1 MLKYWIWLTSRNGL
15 SSRSILA
22 LLRRFPSPEE
32 IYFAEERDYREVE
45 GLGEADIPRLM
56 NKDLADCDRIL
67 KECDEKSIQI
77 LTMQD
82 AAYPRRLKNI
92 ADPPAVLYYKGRL
105 PLFDAEPVITV
116 VGSRSASAYGLLMA
130 KRLGYQIA
138 RCGGIV
144 VSGGARGIDSMAL
157 RGALP
162 TDRPTVVVLGCG
174 VDVVYPRENAGL
186 FEDVTR
192 NGCLISEY
200 PPGTPPEGYH
210 FPVRNR
216 IMTGLG
222 LGVLVVE
229 AAEKSGT
236 LISAQLALD
245 QGRDVF
251 AVPGNVGL
259 PSCAGSNRLIKEG
272 AFLAENG
279 WDVMHEYV
287 SLFPE
292 RIVNFRGTVSMTL
305 NASERQEQ
313 AFPAAEPVLEMRR
326 VDARDWCEPAGLTEE
341 ERRVTAL
348 LRDGAMHI
356 DDLIEELQLPAPRA
370 MALMTLLEMK
380 HIVCRLPGSRYE
392 LA

>member
-45 GLGEADIPRLM
+45 GLREADIPRLM
-56 NKDLADCDRIL
+56 NKDLTDCDRIL

-210 FPVRNR
+210 FPLRNR

-272 AFLAENG
+272 AYLAENG
-279 WDVMHEYV
+279 WDVMREYAT
-287 SLFPE
+287 LFPE
-292 RIVNFRGTVSMTL
+292 RIVNVHGTVSMTL
-305 NASERQEQ
+305 NAAERQEQ

-326 VDARDWCEPAGLTEE
+326 ADARDWREPAGLTEE

>member
-45 GLGEADIPRLM
+45 GLREADIPRLM
-56 NKDLADCDRIL
+56 NKDLTDCDRIL

-210 FPVRNR
+210 FPLRNR

-279 WDVMHEYV
+279 WDVMREYAA
-287 SLFPE
+287 LFPE
-292 RIVNFRGTVSMTL
+292 RIVNVHGTVSMTL
-305 NASERQEQ
+305 NAAERQEQ

-326 VDARDWCEPAGLTEE
+326 ADARDWREPAGLTEE

>member
-45 GLGEADIPRLM
+45 GLREADIPRLM
-56 NKDLADCDRIL
+56 NKDLTDCDRIL

-210 FPVRNR
+210 FPLRNR

-272 AFLAENG
+272 AYLAENG
-279 WDVMHEYV
+279 WDVMREYAA
-287 SLFPE
+287 LFPE
-292 RIVNFRGTVSMTL
+292 RIVNVHGTVSMTL
-305 NASERQEQ
+305 NAAERQEQ

-326 VDARDWCEPAGLTEE
+326 ADARDWREPAGLTEE